1 MCVTNV
7 RTNTLDEEEEEEE
20 GGRSDNRGHGQ
31 RPICLHYVEQCTSLS
46 CHRYVCCCCHGLVLL
61 EMITCS
67 LFSLD
72 FEECAHKILKM
83 NIKPGQEVL
92 ESICVCVSVCHTGSL
107 TSGGGCLHDH

>member
-20 GGRSDNRGHGQ
+20 EGVTIEDMTETNLLALRRTVYLTIMS
-31 RPICLHYVEQCTSLS
+31 
-46 CHRYVCCCCHGLVLL
+46 RYVCCCCHGLVLL